1 MSNSDVALLGTV
13 ALILSVIAI
22 LLQVFNLGCAD
33 PISLFSVD
41 TGTGPSPDL
50 EDTGTGPLP
59 DLEDTG
65 TGPFP
70 ELEDTGT
77 GPFSELE
84 DTGTGPSPDLEDTG
98 TGPFPELEDTGTGPS
113 PDLEDTGT
121 GPFPELED
129 TGTGPSPDLEDTDSC
144 KEKSAYFLACGKCFD
159 CTKCW
164 DGLGRCAAIGN
175 TGEIE
180 GCDLKVFCPNDRSQL
195 YEGCSCVMCCDV

>member
-33 PISLFSVD
+33 PISLFSV
-41 TGTGPSPDL
+41 
-50 EDTGTGPLP
+50 
-59 DLEDTG
+59 
-65 TGPFP
+65 
-70 ELEDTGT
+70 DTGT